1 MKKHVPEIYLE
12 QLYLKELSP
21 QKAGSI
27 DTAETVNQLKGI
39 ELSNKEII
47 EQYPPSFIKEGIIRK
62 LNNTTE
68 KQVKKQDFRFYML
81 RAVPI
86 AAALVILTLN
96 LSQLYKT
103 QTPNEIIRSK
113 GLTPELS
120 IYIDKNNSPFELF
133 NNDFVS
139 TSDLIQ
145 MTYNAA
151 GNKYGVIFSIDGRGV
166 ITLHYPEDKNST
178 PIIDPNGIH
187 ALPFSY
193 ELDDAPEFE
202 RFFFVSSKQEFDIST
217 ILKSAENILNYSN
230 PETIEKLNLSVEF
243 DQKTIILKK
252 GNLNE

>member
-1 MKKHVPEIYLE
+1 MKKHIPEIYLE
-12 QLYLKELSP
+12 QLYLNELSP

-27 DTAETVNQLKGI
+27 DFTESENQLKGI

-47 EQYPPSFIKEGIIRK
+47 EQYPPAFIKEGIIRK
-62 LNNTTE
+62 LNSKTE
-68 KQVKKQDFRFYML
+68 KQAKKQDFRFYIL

-120 IYIDKNNSPFELF
+120 IYIDKNNSPAELF

-139 TSDLIQ
+139 ESDLIQ
-145 MTYNAA
+145 LTYNAA

-166 ITLHYPEDKNST
+166 ITLHYPENDNTT
-178 PIIDPNGIH
+178 PFIDPNGSH

-193 ELDDAPEFE
+193 ELDDAPKFE
-202 RFFFVSSKQEFDIST
+202 RFFFISSKQEFNIST
-217 ILKSAENILNYSN
+217 ILKSAEIIGNSGS
-230 PETIEKLNLSVEF
+230 PETIDTLDLTKEF
-243 DQKTIILKK
+243 DQQTIILKK
-252 GNLNE
+252 DN